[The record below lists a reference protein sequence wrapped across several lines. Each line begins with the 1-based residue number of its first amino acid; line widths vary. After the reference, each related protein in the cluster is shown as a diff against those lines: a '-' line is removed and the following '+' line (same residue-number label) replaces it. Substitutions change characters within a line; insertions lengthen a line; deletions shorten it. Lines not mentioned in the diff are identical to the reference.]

1 MKENEIMG
9 ISTRKPG
16 KHEQGKQMSNVA
28 SDVSQAKFYIQAIG
42 GGGKVYAMIGKA
54 LDKLNELFPHKG
66 EPEKQW
72 TERRLRAWWNHDT
85 DIVRHW
91 QMIELHAAAS
101 KAKEERELFDKA
113 RKEYA
118 DFIQKTAR
126 IATFLEHT
134 DPDFFGAEIERLG
147 RQTRQLDR
155 AGD

>member
-1 MKENEIMG
+1 MG
-9 ISTRKPG
+9 NSTGKPG
-16 KHEQGKQMSNVA
+16 KNEQGKQMSNVA

-91 QMIELHAAAS
+91 QMLELHAAAAR
-101 KAKEERELFDKA
+101 AKEEQELLRTARREHA
-113 RKEYA
+113 E
-118 DFIQKTAR
+118 FIQKTAR
-126 IATFLEHT
+126 LASLLELA
-134 DPDFFGAEIERLG
+134 DPDYFSDEIARLG
-147 RQTRQLDR
+147 IESRNVGRTGIRGQ
-155 AGD
+155 